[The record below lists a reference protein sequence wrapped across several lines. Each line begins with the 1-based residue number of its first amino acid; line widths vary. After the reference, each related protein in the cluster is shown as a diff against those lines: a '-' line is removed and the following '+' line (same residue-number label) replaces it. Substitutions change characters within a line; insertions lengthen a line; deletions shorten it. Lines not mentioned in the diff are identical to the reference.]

1 MKLYQLIQAF
11 EFDEVFPEVNNMFPN
26 ANLHRD
32 VYEKAFSMLQEL
44 KPTLSKKTIR
54 YELMD
59 DPNTNGMYVGAD
71 DNSFY
76 TTWDVI
82 IGKEIKKGKGVDL
95 NDLEIVA
102 NCLLNIILIGKH
114 PQSVEKDFQKLRK

>member
-82 IGKEIKKGKGVDL
+82 IGKEIKKGKGVFRTQTVREAPLFISGAKGENYED
-95 NDLEIVA
+95 ND
-102 NCLLNIILIGKH
+102 NGTGLL
-114 PQSVEKDFQKLRK
+114 RM